1 MRCRGLI
8 FCFESSDKEYC
19 VRERSMELRKNLL
32 SSTFIPVVIG
42 IGVAAGSGIQPAS
55 GAAPSENSA
64 AVRRSA
70 DAGVIYLASCNP
82 CGLAIRAIPAR
93 RPIRAILAR
102 HRRAARRRTAWCRA
116 CTVRAI
122 RVQPRIRAT
131 RAALATRVTL
141 APQRAIR
148 AVRAIRATRAR
159 RPIPVILA
167 APAILAVRAAERT
180 RSSFP
185 PPRRMPPMPAS
196 RAV

>member
-42 IGVAAGSGIQPAS
+42 SGVAAGSGIQPAS
-55 GAAPSENSA
+55 GAAPSENPA
-64 AVRRSA
+64 AVQRSA

-116 CTVRAI
+116 CTVG
-122 RVQPRIRAT
+122 
-131 RAALATRVTL
+131 
-141 APQRAIR
+141 AIR
-148 AVRAIRATRAR
+148 AQPRIRATRAR